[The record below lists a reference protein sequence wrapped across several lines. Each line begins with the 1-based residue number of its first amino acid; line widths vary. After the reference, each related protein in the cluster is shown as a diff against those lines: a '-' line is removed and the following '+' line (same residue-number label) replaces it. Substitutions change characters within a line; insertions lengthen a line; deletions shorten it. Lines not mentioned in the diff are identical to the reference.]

1 LAVLAVPLPKCPL
14 HAITLGVDLELDLM
28 QIGMK
33 KNIVGKMRSI
43 ETNCGSGKR
52 TSTRKIKR

>member
-1 LAVLAVPLPKCPL
+1 
-14 HAITLGVDLELDLM
+14 M

-33 KNIVGKMRSI
+33 KNIVGKMRSV
-43 ETNCGSGKR
+43 ETKIGSGKR